1 MDYSETLAWMF
12 KQLPMFQ
19 RQGAVAYKKDLS
31 NTYLLMKQLHEP
43 QRKFKSVHI
52 GGTNGKGSTSHMLA
66 SVLQEA
72 GYKVGLYT
80 SPHLVDF
87 RERVRINGIMI
98 PEKFVCNFIEKHKEF
113 FEENQLSFFEMT
125 VGLAFA
131 YFADEA
137 VDIAVIEVGM
147 GGRLDSTNVITPLV
161 SAITNISLD
170 HTQFLGETLAEIAFE
185 KAGIVKPNVPCI
197 IGESTPETRPV
208 FTEKASTVK
217 APISFA
223 SPLSV
228 ALASDLKGSYQLK
241 NQSLLLAIVEELRS
255 QSWQI
260 SDTVV
265 LEALQNVKGNTG
277 LRGRWEILQES
288 PRVVIDTGHNKAGI
302 QVILEQL
309 TNEKYKELHV
319 VFGMVNDK
327 SLSDILGML
336 PKNAYYY
343 ICEASIPRAKK
354 ATELYAE
361 VVAHGLNAFLMSTP
375 TEALECAMNN
385 ASTEDIIW
393 VGGSTFVVA
402 DVLSV
407 LKCNENQ

>member
-1 MDYSETLAWMF
+1 
-12 KQLPMFQ
+12 
-19 RQGAVAYKKDLS
+19 
-31 NTYLLMKQLHEP
+31 
-43 QRKFKSVHI
+43 
-52 GGTNGKGSTSHMLA
+52 
-66 SVLQEA
+66 
-72 GYKVGLYT
+72 
-80 SPHLVDF
+80 
-87 RERVRINGIMI
+87 
-98 PEKFVCNFIEKHKEF
+98 
-113 FEENQLSFFEMT
+113 
-125 VGLAFA
+125 
-131 YFADEA
+131 
-137 VDIAVIEVGM
+137 
-147 GGRLDSTNVITPLV
+147 
-161 SAITNISLD
+161 
-170 HTQFLGETLAEIAFE
+170 
-185 KAGIVKPNVPCI
+185 
-197 IGESTPETRPV
+197 
-208 FTEKASTVK
+208 
-217 APISFA
+217 
-223 SPLSV
+223 
-228 ALASDLKGSYQLK
+228 
-241 NQSLLLAIVEELRS
+241 LLAIVEELRS